1 MKKIARFVVLSS
13 LILALV
19 TVLSLSSFVSAPA
32 IYAQDGSILDKVI
45 ERGKLICGVN
55 GQVPGFSFLD
65 PDTGEMTGFDADFCR
80 ALAAAIFGEVT
91 ADNLEFIPL
100 TAQERFTALQTS
112 QVDVLFRNTTWTL
125 SRDGELGVD
134 FGPTTYYDGQGLMV
148 RADLGVTMIEELDGA
163 SICSLT
169 GTTTELNITEA
180 MESRGLSY
188 ELVPFEQS
196 SETIAAFE
204 EGRCDVLTSD
214 QSQLA
219 GLRSS
224 ADDPGSITVL
234 AEVISKE
241 PLGPAYLQGDSVW
254 ADVVNWT
261 VYATF
266 TAEEFGITQ
275 ANIDEALASEDIR
288 VLRFLGQGEEASG
301 SYIGLDN
308 DFAVNVIRAV
318 GNYGEI
324 YERNVGIDT
333 PLGLDRMAGLGLNTL
348 WTDGGLLYAPAWR

>member
-1 MKKIARFVVLSS
+1 MKKLTRLFVL
-13 LILALV
+13 
-19 TVLSLSSFVSAPA
+19 TVLSLTLIVSVALPVQ
-32 IYAQDGSILDKVI
+32 AQDGSLLDEVR
-45 ERGKLICGVN
+45 ERGTLICGVN
-55 GQVPGFSFLD
+55 GQVPGFSFVD
-65 PDTGEMTGFDADFCR
+65 TDTGEVTGFDADFCR
-80 ALAAAIFGEVT
+80 ALAAAIFGEAT
-91 ADNLEFIPL
+91 DDNIEYVPL
-100 TAQERFTALQTS
+100 TANERFTALQTG

-125 SRDGELGVD
+125 QRDGEFGID

-148 RADLGVTMIEELDGA
+148 KADLGVGSIDELDGA
-163 SICSLT
+163 SICTLT

-180 MESRGLSY
+180 FETRGLSY

-224 ADDPGSITVL
+224 AEDPGSIVVL
-234 AEVISKE
+234 PDVISKE
-241 PLGPAYLQGDSVW
+241 PLGPAYLEGDSAW

-261 VYATF
+261 VFATF
-266 TAEEFGITQ
+266 AAEEFGITQ
-275 ANIDEALASEDIR
+275 ANIDEFMGSEDPR
-288 VLRFLGQGEEASG
+288 VQRFLGQGEAVAGELFN
-301 SYIGLDN
+301 LDN
-308 DFAVNVIRAV
+308 DFAANVIRAV

-333 PLGLDRMAGLGLNTL
+333 PLGLDRSTSLNRQ
-348 WTDGGLLYAPAWR
+348 WYNGGLIYAPAWR

>member
-1 MKKIARFVVLSS
+1 MKKMRLVITLVLLAAFS
-13 LILALV
+13 LALV
-19 TVLSLSSFVSAPA
+19 PGASAQGSL
-32 IYAQDGSILDKVI
+32 LDVVRD
-45 ERGKLICGVN
+45 RGRLICGVN
-55 GQVPGFSFLD
+55 GQVPGFSYLD

-91 ADNLEFIPL
+91 AENLEFVPL
-100 TAQERFTALQTS
+100 TANERFTALQTG
-112 QVDVLFRNTTWTL
+112 QVDVLMRNTTWTL
-125 SRDGELGVD
+125 QRDGEFGID

-148 RADLGVTMIEELDGA
+148 KADLGVMSIDELGGA
-163 SICSLT
+163 SICTLT

-180 MESRGLSY
+180 FETRGLEY

-224 ADDPGSITVL
+224 AEDPGSMVVIPG
-234 AEVISKE
+234 VISKE
-241 PLGPAYLQGDSVW
+241 PLGPAYLGNDSVW
-254 ADVVNWT
+254 GDVVNWT

-266 TAEEFGITQ
+266 VAEEFGITQ
-275 ANIDEALASEDIR
+275 ANIDSFADSADPR
-288 VLRFLGQGEEASG
+288 VQRFLGVGDQQSGEL
-301 SYIGLDN
+301 IGLDN
-308 DFAVNVIRAV
+308 DFAANVIRAV

-324 YERNVGIDT
+324 YERHVGIDT
-333 PLGLDRMAGLGLNTL
+333 PLELDRATSLNRL
-348 WTDGGLLYAPAWR
+348 WTNGGVLYAPAWR

>member
-1 MKKIARFVVLSS
+1 MKRIARS
-13 LILALV
+13 LVFTGLALALV
-19 TVLSLSSFVSAPA
+19 ATLALPVAGRAL
-32 IYAQDGSILDKVI
+32 AQDETSLLDTVI
-45 ERGKLICGVN
+45 SRGRLICGVN

-91 ADNLEFIPL
+91 PDNLEFVPT
-100 TAQERFTALQTS
+100 TAQERFTALQTG
-112 QVDVLFRNTTWTL
+112 QIDVLIRNTTWTL
-125 SRDGELGVD
+125 SRDAELGID
-134 FGPTTYYDGQGLMV
+134 FGPTTYYDGQGVMIH
-148 RADLGVTMIEELDGA
+148 ADLGVASLDELDGA
-163 SICSLT
+163 SICTLT

-180 MESRGLSY
+180 MEARGLSY

-196 SETIAAFE
+196 SETLAAFE
-204 EGRCDVLTSD
+204 ERRCDALTSD

-224 ADDPGSITVL
+224 SADPGSIVVL
-234 AEVISKE
+234 PEVISKE
-241 PLGPAYLQGDSVW
+241 PLGPAYIQGDSRW

-261 VYATF
+261 VFATF

-275 ANIDEALASEDIR
+275 ANVDDFLSSTDER
-288 VLRFLGQGEEASG
+288 VQRFLGQGDVASG
-301 SYIGLDN
+301 SLIGLDN
-308 DFAVNVIRAV
+308 DFAVNVVRAV

-333 PLGLDRMAGLGLNTL
+333 PVGLDRAGGLALNEL

>member
-1 MKKIARFVVLSS
+1 MQKVARLFVIASLVCVLAASFVVPGV
-13 LILALV
+13 AQ
-19 TVLSLSSFVSAPA
+19 
-32 IYAQDGSILDKVI
+32 AQDGSLLDEVL
-45 ERGKLICGVN
+45 ERGTLICGVN

-65 PDTGEMTGFDADFCR
+65 PDSGQMTGFDADFCR

-91 ADNLEFIPL
+91 DDNLEFVQL
-100 TAQERFTALQTS
+100 TAQERFTALQTGS
-112 QVDVLFRNTTWTL
+112 VDVLFRNTTWTL
-125 SRDGELGVD
+125 QRDGEFGID

-148 RADLGVTMIEELDGA
+148 KADLGVTSIDELNNV

-180 MESRGLSY
+180 MDIRGLTY

-196 SETIAAFE
+196 SETISAFE

-219 GLRSS
+219 GLRSNAS
-224 ADDPGSITVL
+224 DPGSMVVL
-234 AEVISKE
+234 PEVISKE
-241 PLGPAYLQGDSVW
+241 PLGPAYLAGDERW
-254 ADVVNWT
+254 GDVVNWT
-261 VYATF
+261 VYAVM
-266 TAEEFGITQ
+266 TAEEFGISQ
-275 ANIDEALASEDIR
+275 GNVDDFIGSEDPRIQ
-288 VLRFLGQGEEASG
+288 RFLGTGDAASG
-301 SYIGLDN
+301 SLIGLDN

-333 PLGLDRMAGLGLNTL
+333 PLGLDRFGGLGLNLL
-348 WTDGGLLYAPAWR
+348 WTDGGLIYPPAWR